1 MIQMLKNTM
10 DEAAPIST
18 QDLALDYIAKR
29 GPTIGIKKEERPGR
43 AVADATLAPTFVKL
57 RNLCPRRLVCVV
69 DSKKCLHASKNAL
82 QPQGSAPSLADPQ
95 LVRPCLAG
103 VQV

>member
-29 GPTIGIKKEERPGR
+29 GPTIGIKKEERP
-43 AVADATLAPTFVKL
+43 D
-57 RNLCPRRLVCVV
+57 
-69 DSKKCLHASKNAL
+69 
-82 QPQGSAPSLADPQ
+82 
-95 LVRPCLAG
+95 
-103 VQV
+103 